1 MSRDKEKDAYRLRQ
15 RRLACEN
22 IRFEVFLDDVENPN
36 GEIVQNYL
44 VVAPK
49 IKTGDLVTGV
59 AVLPVV
65 DGKLGLLR
73 IYRHAIQRHLWE
85 VPRGFIDPGESDRKS
100 ALRELEEE
108 TGLSCADA
116 DLESLGIFAPEPG
129 LSPPGCTCSRRDVAA
144 PSGHSSPRNLA
155 TRNSACSI
163 RHRSPFC
170 TMLAKSG
177 FFHTH
182 SVSSVRQQAGAID
195 YQW

>member
-22 IRFEVFLDDVENPN
+22 IRFEIFLDDVENPN
-36 GEIVQNYL
+36 GEIVRNYL

-59 AVLPVV
+59 AVLPVI
-65 DGKLGLLR
+65 DGRLGLLR

-129 LSPPGCTCSRRDVAA
+129 ILAARVHLFVAHRCRAVRPFSGEEFGHKEFRLFDPAQVAVLHDAGEIQDSSTLIVCHRYGSR
-144 PSGHSSPRNLA
+144 P
-155 TRNSACSI
+155 TR
-163 RHRSPFC
+163 
-170 TMLAKSG
+170 
-177 FFHTH
+177 
-182 SVSSVRQQAGAID
+182 
-195 YQW
+195 

>member
-22 IRFEVFLDDVENPN
+22 IRFEIFLDDVENPN
-36 GEIVQNYL
+36 GEIVRNYL

-59 AVLPVV
+59 AVLPVI

-108 TGLSCADA
+108 TGLSCVDA

-129 LSPPGCTCSRRDVAA
+129 
-144 PSGHSSPRNLA
+144 
-155 TRNSACSI
+155 
-163 RHRSPFC
+163 
-170 TMLAKSG
+170 MLAARVHLFVAHRCRAVRPFSG
-177 FFHTH
+177 EEFGHREFRLFEPAQLSDLHETGEIQD
-182 SVSSVRQQAGAID
+182 SSTLIACFQFMDRLDV
-195 YQW
+195 

>member
-1 MSRDKEKDAYRLRQ
+1 MLRDKEKDTYRLRQ

-36 GEIVQNYL
+36 GEIVHDYL

-49 IKTGDLVTGV
+49 VRTGELITGV
-59 AVLPVV
+59 AVLPEV
-65 DGKLGLLR
+65 DGKRGLLR

-85 VPRGFIDPGESDRKS
+85 VPRGFIDHPGESDRKS

-129 LSPPGCTCSRRDVAA
+129 ILAARVHLFLARRCRAVRPFAAGEFGHQEFRLFDPAQLSVLHATGEIQDSSTLIACFRSRDRLD
-144 PSGHSSPRNLA
+144 
-155 TRNSACSI
+155 
-163 RHRSPFC
+163 
-170 TMLAKSG
+170 K
-177 FFHTH
+177 
-182 SVSSVRQQAGAID
+182 
-195 YQW
+195 

>member
-1 MSRDKEKDAYRLRQ
+1 MSRDKEKDSPVLRQ

-22 IRFEVFLDDVENPN
+22 SRFEIFLDDVEGAN
-36 GEIVQNYL
+36 GEIVRNYL

-85 VPRGFIDPGESDRKS
+85 VPRGFVDPGESDRKS

-129 LSPPGCTCSRRDVAA
+129 ILAARVHLFAARRCRAVRPFIAEEFGHQEFRLFDPAQVAVLHDA
-144 PSGHSSPRNLA
+144 GEIQDSSTLIV
-155 TRNSACSI
+155 C
-163 RHRSPFC
+163 HRYGSWP
-170 TMLAKSG
+170 A
-177 FFHTH
+177 
-182 SVSSVRQQAGAID
+182 R
-195 YQW
+195 

>member
-1 MSRDKEKDAYRLRQ
+1 VKDNKEKDVYRLRQ

-22 IRFEVFLDDVENPN
+22 IRFEIFLDDVENPN
-36 GEIVQNYL
+36 GEIVHDYL

-49 IKTGDLVTGV
+49 IKTGDLITGV

-73 IYRHAIQRHLWE
+73 IYRHPIQRYLWE
-85 VPRGFIDPGESDRKS
+85 VPRGFVDPGESDHSS

-129 LSPPGCTCSRRDVAA
+129 ILAARARLFVARNCRVVKPFGGEEFGHKEFRLFESAQVPALHDAGEIQDPATLIACFLYRDRTIPV
-144 PSGHSSPRNLA
+144 
-155 TRNSACSI
+155 
-163 RHRSPFC
+163 
-170 TMLAKSG
+170 
-177 FFHTH
+177 
-182 SVSSVRQQAGAID
+182 
-195 YQW
+195 

>member
-1 MSRDKEKDAYRLRQ
+1 MAHDKEKDAYRLRQ

-22 IRFEVFLDDVENPN
+22 SRFEIFLDDVEGAN
-36 GEIVQNYL
+36 GEIVRNYL

-73 IYRHAIQRHLWE
+73 IYRHAIRRHLWE

-100 ALRELEEE
+100 VMRELEEE

-129 LSPPGCTCSRRDVAA
+129 IIAARVHLFAARRCRAVRPFAAEEFGHQEFRLFDPAQVAVLHDA
-144 PSGHSSPRNLA
+144 GEIQDSSTLIVCHRYGSKP
-155 TRNSACSI
+155 TR
-163 RHRSPFC
+163 
-170 TMLAKSG
+170 
-177 FFHTH
+177 
-182 SVSSVRQQAGAID
+182 
-195 YQW
+195 